1 MRRQSKL
8 DRFVYGFQHRWETD
22 RQFRATMSGAIGLL
36 VILSLCSFVG
46 LATGFTNVALARFGG
61 APSTNVQSSNS
72 QNTGTK
78 AFDNPTS
85 FPTNTVPP
93 WVSQNAPAAT
103 PIGVSQTPAPT
114 PDPSPTPTD
123 TPTSPPCTSNC
134 GGGGGGGG
142 GGGTVTATWSPS
154 TWVGGQSATINLQ
167 TSEPGDGLALIITF
181 PGGLTVLDENGESS
195 DGSGN
200 YSYTFTVPSGIGAG
214 TVDVYVQ
221 AHFSD
226 GSTDTFHFNP
236 PCSA

>member
-61 APSTNVQSSNS
+61 AQSPNAQSSNS

-93 WVSQNAPAAT
+93 WASQGAPAAT
-103 PIGVSQTPAPT
+103 PIGNSQ
-114 PDPSPTPTD
+114 
-123 TPTSPPCTSNC
+123 
-134 GGGGGGGG
+134 
-142 GGGTVTATWSPS
+142 
-154 TWVGGQSATINLQ
+154 
-167 TSEPGDGLALIITF
+167 
-181 PGGLTVLDENGESS
+181 
-195 DGSGN
+195 
-200 YSYTFTVPSGIGAG
+200 
-214 TVDVYVQ
+214 
-221 AHFSD
+221 
-226 GSTDTFHFNP
+226 
-236 PCSA
+236 